1 MVTLSVIIVS
11 YNVKDYLAQ
20 ALVSVQKAVS
30 GISHEIFVV
39 DNASTD
45 GSAAVVKEKFPG
57 ITLIENEENTGFAKA
72 NNIAMK
78 RAAGEYISMLNPDT
92 IVREDTFS
100 ILLEAFDTYPE
111 VGMVG
116 CKILNED
123 GSLQLSCRRSFPTPW
138 VSLTRMLGL
147 SRVFPNSK
155 LFARYNLT
163 YLDADSVE
171 EVDAVSGSFMII
183 RRKILETVGFFD
195 EQFFM
200 YGEDLD
206 WCYRIKQAGWKI
218 LYYPKTSIIHFKGK
232 SLNEREWNQ
241 IKLFHK
247 AMVIFAEKHFRLYS
261 VFTPLWLL
269 KSAIWS
275 KAVLAYIRRKV
286 VR

>member
-1 MVTLSVIIVS
+1 MTLSVIIVS
-11 YNVKDYLAQ
+11 YNVKNYLEQ
-20 ALVSVQKAVS
+20 ALVSVQKALS

-57 ITLIENEENTGFAKA
+57 VMLIENEKNTGFARA
-72 NNIAMK
+72 NNIAVK
-78 RAAGEYISMLNPDT
+78 RAAGEYISLLNPDT
-92 IVREDTFS
+92 IVQEDTFS
-100 ILLEAFDTYPE
+100 ILLEAFSTYPE
-111 VGMVG
+111 AGMVG

-147 SRVFPNSK
+147 SKMFPNSR
-155 LFARYNLT
+155 LFARYNMT
-163 YLDADSVE
+163 YLDADNIE
-171 EVDAVSGSFMII
+171 EVDAVSGSFMTI
-183 RRKILETVGFFD
+183 RREILETVGFLD
-195 EQFFM
+195 ERFFM

-232 SLNEREWNQ
+232 SASEKDWNQ

-247 AMVIFAEKHFRLYS
+247 AMVIFAEKHLRHS
-261 VFTPLWLL
+261 GIITPLWLL
-269 KSAIWS
+269 KTAVRI
-275 KAVLAYIRRKV
+275 KAVLTYIRRKAL
-286 VR
+286 R